1 MEKVIAYSLGER
13 RDFKNFESGNKL
25 WYAQTQAR
33 GVMDLREISERIH
46 RESTV
51 TRADI
56 HAVLVALGSVM
67 TDGLKC
73 GEIVRLGDIGTFQ
86 VAVSSEG
93 VKEAKDF
100 TVAQIKKSRIRFRPG
115 KDLEDALSNLSFR
128 QVPKIETAKLQQ
140 TEVN

>member
-13 RDFKNFESGNKL
+13 RDLKNFESGAKL
-25 WYAQTQAR
+25 WYAKAQAR
-33 GVMDLREISERIH
+33 GVMDLREIAERIH

-56 HAVLVALGSVM
+56 HAVLVALGGVI

-73 GEIVRLGDIGTFQ
+73 GEIVRLGDLGAFQ
-86 VAVSSEG
+86 IAVSSEG

-100 TVAQIKKSRIRFRPG
+100 TAANITKARIRFRPG
-115 KDLEDALSNLSFR
+115 KDLDDAFANLSFR
-128 QVPKIETAKLQQ
+128 QVPKIEAAKSQQ
-140 TEVN
+140 QDAD